1 MSDVV
6 GRRALMGMTLA
17 LFASLSPGGPAFAD
31 NYPSRPITI
40 VVPLAAG
47 SGMDVLVRLY
57 GERLSQRLGKPVI
70 VENKPG
76 AAMMIGTVQVAN
88 AEPDGYTLVVATS
101 SALAINPWLYKQINY
116 DPDKDFVPLA
126 WYVKSPF
133 ILIVNPALPIKTV
146 PELLKYAKEA
156 KTPLNFSTPGAGTL
170 QHLSME
176 FVKQRFNVNMTHVP
190 YRQTP
195 QSITDIAAGHVD
207 LAFAEAG
214 ATIPLIKDGK
224 LRALAVSA
232 ANRLPLLPD
241 VPPFA
246 EAAGVSDFEA
256 VSWHMLLAP
265 AKTPKEIVDKLHN
278 ELKTIAEELEM
289 KERAAAIGLIPIE
302 VPTIVATE
310 AYVKSERAKWGAL
323 VTKLGLAG
331 SQ

>member
-156 KTPLNFSTPGAGTL
+156 KTPLNVSTPGAGTL